1 MKRVLFSTLCV
12 NGSIKIS
19 LTDAKRI
26 KLELSLSVPACGS
39 TVYVDCFAQ
48 DQTSSISDS
57 HTVSLLLVLQYNNR
71 HQECTPACMIECSKA
86 MCVYV
91 FHKLAQCVA
100 MYVACIA
107 QVTALKRI
115 TYIICNLAN
124 IRCSKLKGVIL

>member
-19 LTDAKRI
+19 LIDAKRI

-39 TVYVDCFAQ
+39 TVYVDCCAQ
-48 DQTSSISDS
+48 DQTSSTSDS
-57 HTVSLLLVLQYNNR
+57 HTVSLLLVLQYNNSR
-71 HQECTPACMIECSKA
+71 QECTPACMIECS

-91 FHKLAQCVA
+91 LHKLAQCVA